1 MFTHLL
7 DFILIAT
14 PKTVFKTNIKIKL
27 KSDLFYISGKPIMTF
42 HFGISLQGSLKTM
55 LQHLRKELN
64 DN

>member
-27 KSDLFYISGKPIMTF
+27 KVTSFTF
-42 HFGISLQGSLKTM
+42 QENQSWSLNLEF
-55 LQHLRKELN
+55 L
-64 DN
+64 